1 MHQYVTSES
10 GCQWIAGR
18 CGDFEMAQP
27 GLEVGDLPEVAEIL
41 DLPESGSRAEKTFD
55 LLNRLLSN
63 LESGKNRQDAIGVLH
78 DLSEA
83 LQEKSCDHLFVRSVD
98 VPGLDK
104 PVNLFL
110 TPAVFSPELW
120 GQTFAEG
127 LMKDPDQFESTR
139 VVELGT
145 GCGWIS
151 LLLLMKTGV
160 KEVVGLDINPVAV
173 TIARLNAWLNG
184 TTRDGKVLNS
194 KAGVPIVGAF
204 RICQSDLLEDAISQR
219 DEFDHIIGCIPQ
231 VLHPGGDTED
241 KPESSIKE
249 RDLYDLSNYCFEQ
262 GILEDRFGLPLI
274 ARALEQSQ
282 LCLKRGGKV
291 TLILGGRPGPD
302 AIKAMFE
309 RRGFKSNV
317 VWSRRIPQADD
328 TDLAS
333 LVSLEKHHGIKFHF
347 FMSGNSRQS
356 VSAETA
362 VAILRSGREVF
373 HDLIV
378 YQATTRFEGQTFGF
392 VRNLHR
398 MSLDSLRK
406 ELDFS
411 RMTEEQMTFLE
422 RLTHDFIK
430 QKTLPYPN
438 ERGDLS
444 LRARLGKFLRV
455 YCQIP
460 VEDKSLFVAPERGQL
475 LSMIS
480 NMVAEEGDTVLLS
493 ESLRGVYSLL
503 ERNSSVKTTWC
514 NDDLSEILEMDEII
528 SPRMVVLSPV
538 QFSSPSS
545 IMLNALFEHAR
556 RHPDCWYIID
566 DSSHFNIGSQ
576 LDSNMMLRLA
586 GQMDIPQNVVLLYGL
601 IKNIVCPDLELSFL
615 VNAPAQWIDG
625 FDVAAELTYSR
636 IPYPSQLYYEWLF
649 DDLLSFPFP
658 GQIPEAK
665 EHENRREERFRST
678 FVEASKDPS
687 FAPKPISTSEHAD
700 SLIRFDYGEFE
711 HPVPDILVKG
721 LIKGFVEPGSDVLAE
736 TVKYRITSYLDLTR
750 RVMVLPDRI
759 ALAQGAFPLFG
770 AVIRAMREKL
780 GRAPRVAI
788 PDGSYGPLYPMLI
801 YHGAEVVRIETDAK
815 NGFALG
821 VESLKKLDPKPD
833 LLWLTQ
839 PGNPSGILYDSSSV
853 TAILK
858 TCAEREIYLL
868 ADEIFFLLSDYRLGD
883 WTPHY
888 LSFGSHLSDP
898 RLGKYVFMVDGTSK
912 AFAAGGLRCG
922 FLVSPD
928 SEWSALI
935 QSYLD
940 VPPAAIL
947 RACDN
952 LYSAFLEEAPHG
964 MLDVGAAREELMIY
978 LNAARRELSENRAA
992 LVKLLRKHDLD
1003 DGLDTPYRGGLFSI
1017 FKLAPHRDALAREKK
1032 LLINSGDWSRTGD
1045 WSRICFSIPR
1055 EKFDEGMLR
1064 LSDFMNSL

>member
-1 MHQYVTSES
+1 
-10 GCQWIAGR
+10 
-18 CGDFEMAQP
+18 MAQP
-27 GLEVGDLPEVAEIL
+27 GLEIGDLPEVAEIV
-41 DLPESGSRAEKTFD
+41 DLPESESRAELTFD
-55 LLNRLLSN
+55 QLNRLLTN
-63 LESGKNRQDAIGVLH
+63 LESGKNRQRAIEVLH
-78 DLSEA
+78 DLSDS
-83 LQEKSCDHLFVRSVD
+83 LQAEPREHLFVRSVD

-110 TPAVFSPELW
+110 TPAVFSPEMW

-127 LMKDPDQFESTR
+127 LMKNPEQFDSTR

-184 TTRDGKVLNS
+184 TTRDGTVLTS
-194 KAGVPIVGAF
+194 RAGVPIVGAF
-204 RICQSDLLEDAISQR
+204 RIVQSDLLEDAIKHK

-231 VLHPGGDTED
+231 VLHPGSDDDD
-241 KPESSIKE
+241 KLESSIKE

-282 LCLKRGGKV
+282 LCLKRGGRV

-302 AIKAMFE
+302 AIKSMFE

-333 LVSLEKHHGIKFHF
+333 LVSLEEHHGIKFHF
-347 FMSGNSRQS
+347 FMSGNSSQS

-362 VAILRSGREVF
+362 VSILRSGREVF
-373 HDLIV
+373 HDLLV
-378 YQATTRFEGQTFGF
+378 YQATTRFEGPTFGF
-392 VRNLHR
+392 VRNLHH

-422 RLTHDFIK
+422 HLTKDFIK

-444 LRARLGKFLRV
+444 LRSRLGKFLRI

-460 VEDKSLFVAPERGQL
+460 VRDQSLFVAPERGQL
-475 LSMIS
+475 LSMIA
-480 NMVAEEGDTVLLS
+480 NMVAEEGGSVLLS
-493 ESLRGVYSLL
+493 ESLRSVYSLL
-503 ERNSSVKTTWC
+503 ESNSDIKATWC
-514 NDDLSEILEMDEII
+514 NDDLSEILELDEII

-556 RHPDCWYIID
+556 KHPDRWYIID

-615 VNAPAQWIDG
+615 VNAPAQWIEG

-658 GQIPEAK
+658 GQIPEAQEQENQSK
-665 EHENRREERFRST
+665 EKFRKA
-678 FVEASKDPS
+678 FLEASKDPS
-687 FAPKPISTSEHAD
+687 FAPKPISSHEEG
-700 SLIRFDYGEFE
+700 LIRLDYGEFE
-711 HPVPDILVKG
+711 HPVPNILVKG

-750 RVMVLPDRI
+750 RVMVVPDRI

-770 AVIRAMREKL
+770 ALIRAMRERL

-788 PDGSYGPLYPMLI
+788 PDGSYGPLYPMLL
-801 YHGAEVVRIETDAK
+801 YHGAEVVRIETDP
-815 NGFALG
+815 NQGFSIRA
-821 VESLKKLDPKPD
+821 EDLKGLNPKPD

-858 TCAEREIYLL
+858 TCAEEEIYLL

-888 LSFGSHLSDP
+888 LSFGSHLADSL
-898 RLGKYVFMVDGTSK
+898 LGKYVFLVDGTSK

-922 FLVSPD
+922 FMVCPD
-928 SEWSALI
+928 SEWSADVQRI
-935 QSYLD
+935 LD

-964 MLDVGAAREELMIY
+964 MLDVGEAREELMGY
-978 LNAARRELSENRAA
+978 LSSARRELSDNRSE
-992 LVKLLRKHDLD
+992 LHELLGKYDLD

-1017 FKLAPHRDALAREKK
+1017 ARLASHRDNLARQKK
-1032 LLINSGDWSRTGD
+1032 LLINSGDWSRTGE
-1045 WSRICFSIPR
+1045 WSRVCFSIPR
-1055 EKFDEGMLR
+1055 AKWEEGLAR
-1064 LSDFMNSL
+1064 LTDYLKTLS